1 MNKHAVIIWRHY
13 MSKKEDE
20 KHLFIYTLKLKTS
33 QQDRERLNKRF
44 RMAQD
49 IYRKTLVEIH
59 KRYLK
64 FKKDPLYK
72 KARKLDKGDKEKIEL
87 FKQLRKKYQLQ
98 GKFTF
103 GSFANNY
110 RNARKYSH
118 YIPSSVAI
126 NLGFRAYE
134 AYEKVMFAKGAK
146 QVDFRKIVNSIEGK
160 SENGITIRNGI
171 FKMGKKTDRAKLSCS
186 VIYEEDDFEEEI
198 LRNKVKFVRLV
209 RRLEYGQY
217 NFYAQ
222 VILEGTPVLKNPQN
236 NLKTNVG
243 IDIGLTSVAVATDYE
258 TQLIELAP
266 SVKNNDKKLAKLNQ
280 KMDRQRRANNPQNYN
295 PDGTIKTGRKTWK
308 NSNRYLKTKAEY
320 QELER
325 LGREQRRHAHER
337 LSNQIVE
344 MGDSFIVEQMSFAEL
359 AKRHETPTKNES
371 GKFLSSAGFGKHVKR
386 RAPASLISLIKYKAF
401 FRGRKFLEVNV
412 DDIAATQLDHST
424 GERKPLELSQR
435 VKIVDNQVVQRD
447 LYSAFLLKN
456 IYPSGTGVDLSSCK
470 KDFPHFLSLQE
481 ETMENLEFE
490 KTTPSMGLKKWKS
503 LKKKHK

>member
-1 MNKHAVIIWRHY
+1 MR
-13 MSKKEDE
+13 E
-20 KHLFIYTLKLKTS
+20 KH
-33 QQDRERLNKRF
+33 
-44 RMAQD
+44 
-49 IYRKTLVEIH
+49 
-59 KRYLK
+59 
-64 FKKDPLYK
+64 
-72 KARKLDKGDKEKIEL
+72 
-87 FKQLRKKYQLQ
+87 QLQ

-103 GSFANNY
+103 GSFANDY
-110 RNARKYSH
+110 RNARNYSS
-118 YIPSSVAI
+118 YIPSDVAI
-126 NLGFRAYE
+126 KLGFRAYE
-134 AYEKVMFAKGAK
+134 TYEKIMFAKGAK
-146 QVDFRKIVNSIEGK
+146 KVDFRKVVNSMEGK
-160 SENGITIRNGI
+160 SNSGIAIRKGI
-171 FKMGKKTDRAKLSCS
+171 FKMGTKTDRAKFSCP

-209 RRLEYGQY
+209 RRLEYGQH

-222 VILEGTPVLKNPQN
+222 IILEGTPVLKNPQN

-243 IDIGLTSVAVATDYE
+243 IDIGLTSIAVATDYE

-295 PDGTIKTGRKTWK
+295 PDGTIKVGHKTWK
-308 NSNRYLKTKAEY
+308 DSNRYLKTKAQY

-359 AKRHETPTKNES
+359 AKRHKTPTKNES

-386 RAPASLISLIKYKAF
+386 RAPASLISLIKYKAH
-401 FRGRKFLEVNV
+401 FRGRKFLEV
-412 DDIAATQLDHST
+412 DIDKIAATQLDHST
-424 GERKPLELSQR
+424 GKKKPLELSQR
-435 VKIVDNQVVQRD
+435 IKIVDNEVVQRN

-456 IYPSGTGVDLSSCK
+456 VYPSAIGVDLDSCK

-481 ETMENLEFE
+481 DTMNNLEL
-490 KTTPSMGLKKWKS
+490 KNTTPSMGLKKWKS
-503 LKKKHK
+503 LKRKNK

>member
-1 MNKHAVIIWRHY
+1 MLKFAEVYMN
-13 MSKKEDE
+13 KKEDE

-33 QQDRERLNKRF
+33 QQDKERLNKRF

-49 IYRKTLVEIH
+49 IYRKTLIEVH
-59 KRYLK
+59 KRYLNL
-64 FKKDPLYK
+64 KKDPLYK
-72 KARKLDKGDKEKIEL
+72 KARKLDKGDKEKTAL
-87 FKQLRKKYQLQ
+87 FKELREKYQLQ

-103 GSFANNY
+103 GTFANDY
-110 RNARKYSH
+110 RNARNYSF
-118 YIPSSVAI
+118 YIPSDVAVK
-126 NLGFRAYE
+126 LGFRAYE

-146 QVDFRKIVNSIEGK
+146 TVDFRKVVNSMEGK
-160 SENGITIRNGI
+160 SDAGITIRKGL
-171 FKMGKKTDRAKLSCS
+171 FKMGTKTERAKFSCP
-186 VIYEEDDFEEEI
+186 VIYEEDSFEEEI

-209 RRLEYGQY
+209 RRLEHGQH

-222 VILEGTPVLKNPQN
+222 IILEGTPVVKNPQN
-236 NLKTNVG
+236 DLKTNVG

-295 PDGTIKTGRKTWK
+295 PDGTIKIGRKTWNDSK
-308 NSNRYLKTKAEY
+308 RYLKTKAQY
-320 QELER
+320 KELER

-359 AKRHETPTKNES
+359 AKRHEIPTKNES

-386 RAPASLISLIKYKAF
+386 RAPASLISLIKYKSF

-424 GERKPLELSQR
+424 GERNPLELSQR
-435 VKIVDNQVVQRD
+435 IKIVDNQIVQRD

-456 IYPSGTGVDLSSCK
+456 IYPSATGVDLNSCK

>member
-1 MNKHAVIIWRHY
+1 MN
-13 MSKKEDE
+13 KKEDE
-20 KHLFIYTLKLKTS
+20 QHLFIYTLKLKTS
-33 QQDRERLNKRF
+33 QQDKEQLNKRF

-49 IYRKTLVEIH
+49 IYRKTLIEIH
-59 KRYLK
+59 KRYLNL
-64 FKKDPLYK
+64 KKDPLYK
-72 KARKLDKGDKEKIEL
+72 KARKLDKGDKEKTAL
-87 FKQLRKKYQLQ
+87 FKELREKYQLQ

-103 GSFANNY
+103 GTFANDY
-110 RNARKYSH
+110 RNARNYSF
-118 YIPSSVAI
+118 YIPSDVAVK
-126 NLGFRAYE
+126 LGFRAYK

-146 QVDFRKIVNSIEGK
+146 TVDFRKVVDSMEGRADA
-160 SENGITIRNGI
+160 GITIRKGL
-171 FKMGKKTDRAKLSCS
+171 FKMGTKTKRAKFSCP
-186 VIYEEDDFEEEI
+186 VIYEEDNFEEEI

-209 RRLEYGQY
+209 RRLEHGQY

-222 VILEGTPVLKNPQN
+222 IILEGTPVFKNPQN

-266 SVKNNDKKLAKLNQ
+266 SVKNNDKKLAELNQ

-295 PDGTIKTGRKTWK
+295 PDGTIKAGRKTWNDSK
-308 NSNRYLKTKAEY
+308 RYLKTKAQY
-320 QELER
+320 KELER

-344 MGDSFIVEQMSFAEL
+344 MGDTFIVEQMSFAEL
-359 AKRHETPTKNES
+359 AKRHETPMKNES

-424 GERKPLELSQR
+424 GERNPLELSQR
-435 VKIVDNQVVQRD
+435 IKIVDNQIVQRD

-456 IYPSGTGVDLSSCK
+456 IYPSATGVDLNSCK

-490 KTTPSMGLKKWKS
+490 KTTPSMGLKKWKN
-503 LKKKHK
+503 LKKKYK

>member
-1 MNKHAVIIWRHY
+1 M
-13 MSKKEDE
+13 
-20 KHLFIYTLKLKTS
+20 KLKTS
-33 QQDRERLNKRF
+33 HQDRERLNKRF

-49 IYRKTLVEIH
+49 IYRKALIEVH

-64 FKKDPLYK
+64 LKKDPLYK
-72 KARKLDKGDKEKIEL
+72 KAIKLDKGDKEKTAL
-87 FKQLRKKYQLQ
+87 FKELREKHQLQ

-103 GSFANNY
+103 GQFANNY
-110 RNARKYSH
+110 RNARNYSP
-118 YIPSSVAI
+118 YIPSDVAI
-126 NLGFRAYE
+126 KLGLRAYE

-146 QVDFRKIVNSIEGK
+146 TVDFRKVVNSMEGK
-160 SENGITIRNGI
+160 SDAGITIRNGI
-171 FKMGKKTDRAKLSCS
+171 FKMGTKTDRAKFSCP
-186 VIYEEDDFEEEI
+186 VIYEEDDFEEEV

-236 NLKTNVG
+236 DLKTNVG

-295 PDGTIKTGRKTWK
+295 PDGTIKAGRKTWNDSK
-308 NSNRYLKTKAEY
+308 RYLKTKAEY

-359 AKRHETPTKNES
+359 AKRHETPIKNES

-386 RAPASLISLIKYKAF
+386 RAPASLISLIKYKSH

-424 GERKPLELSQR
+424 GEKKPLKLSQR
-435 VKIVDNQVVQRD
+435 IKIVDNQVVQRD

-456 IYPSGTGVDLSSCK
+456 IYPSATGVDLNSCK

-481 ETMENLEFE
+481 DTMNNLEFE
-490 KTTPSMGLKKWKS
+490 KTTPSMGLKKWES